1 MTSNSMRVFFGVREL
16 FGSLPVCWGWGG
28 AGVGLHK
35 YMYIL
40 QFIELD
46 TENKGQLKHGEDQGG
61 EVVQGPTP
69 HQWPH

>member
-1 MTSNSMRVFFGVREL
+1 MTSNSMRVFLGSGNYSVACLCVGV
-16 FGSLPVCWGWGG
+16 G

-46 TENKGQLKHGEDQGG
+46 TENKGQLKHGRIRG
-61 EVVQGPTP
+61 EVVQGPATP